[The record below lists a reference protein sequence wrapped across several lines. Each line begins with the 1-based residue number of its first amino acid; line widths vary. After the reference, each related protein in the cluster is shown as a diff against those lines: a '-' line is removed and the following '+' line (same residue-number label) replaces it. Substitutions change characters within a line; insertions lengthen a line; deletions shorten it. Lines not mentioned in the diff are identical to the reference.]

1 MQPCPGADSAKYPE
15 LRGFD
20 GLRPLFPRLGERTLS
35 GFGVRRPGGFSPESG
50 EGVINGVRIVDA
62 MIQGANPNVS
72 DADSEQ
78 IERSACPTCGS

>member
-62 MIQGANPNVS
+62 MIQGMNGGPGKAS
-72 DADSEQ
+72 GQ
-78 IERSACPTCGS
+78 C